1 MLVSIWNQKLRGCA
15 VARAIN
21 QAGLDLTKVS
31 EGERLKAYLCP
42 AGRLTIGYGHTG
54 PDVTEGMVIDE
65 AKAEALLA
73 ADLAHA
79 GEGVTRAVKVALN
92 DNQYAALCDFVF
104 NLGAGA
110 FGGSTLL
117 KKLNAGDYAGAAEE
131 FLKWDKA
138 TVNGVKKALPGL
150 TKRRAAE
157 KVLFQTPV
165 T

>member
-1 MLVSIWNQKLRGCA
+1 MT
-15 VARAIN
+15 RAIN
-21 QAGLDLTKVS
+21 QAGLDLTKDS
-31 EGERLKAYLCP
+31 EGLRLKTYLCP

-54 PDVTEGMVIDE
+54 PNVTDGMVIDE

-79 GEGVTRAVKVALN
+79 GEGVIKAVKASLN

-110 FGGSTLL
+110 LAGSTLL
-117 KKLNAGDYAGAAEE
+117 KKLNAGAADE

-138 TVNGVKKALPGL
+138 TVDGVKKALPGL

-157 KVLFQTPV
+157 RTLFLTSEA
-165 T
+165 